1 MGNSQ
6 KLGTAVITGASSGL
20 GAVFAERLAKRGYD
34 LKLVARR
41 QDRLIALAE
50 KLQDKYAVRVTTLVA
65 DLSSVSDIEKIVND
79 LSNDKDITLLINNA
93 GTSTMAPL
101 TQTPWKKQK
110 AMIDV
115 NITAV
120 VLLTNAVLP
129 GFVDRNTGVLI
140 NISSVMAL
148 HSLPVSALYS
158 ASKAFVSLY
167 TRGLQ
172 QELKDTGIQ
181 VQLVNPSATA
191 TEIWEVG
198 GVPLSQLDENS
209 IMTVEDCV
217 DAALSGL
224 DNKELESYPSV
235 ESLTVIEAYDKA
247 ASDLFAAAQSGKP
260 ASRYN
265 NR

>member
-1 MGNSQ
+1 
-6 KLGTAVITGASSGL
+6 
-20 GAVFAERLAKRGYD
+20 
-34 LKLVARR
+34 
-41 QDRLIALAE
+41 
-50 KLQDKYAVRVTTLVA
+50 
-65 DLSSVSDIEKIVND
+65 
-79 LSNDKDITLLINNA
+79 
-93 GTSTMAPL
+93 
-101 TQTPWKKQK
+101 
-110 AMIDV
+110 
-115 NITAV
+115 
-120 VLLTNAVLP
+120 
-129 GFVDRNTGVLI
+129 
-140 NISSVMAL
+140 MAL

-217 DAALSGL
+217 DAALSGF
-224 DNKELESYPSV
+224 DNKDPSV